1 MQEPLS
7 LVKRLLAA
15 NRTFNSLQALYM
27 QATNLLRD
35 FTLVNKL
42 LLY

>member
-1 MQEPLS
+1 MQELLS

-15 NRTFNSLQALYM
+15 NRTFNSLQALYT
-27 QATNLLRD
+27 QAINLLRD
-35 FTLVNKL
+35 FTFANKL